1 MHLRYSVPF
10 FSFFQY
16 SLVYISVFMCR
27 VIVSFQ
33 PDDLI
38 FLRINLCVD
47 AFTVKELN
55 LRWKSEAG
63 MIENIESVVEEYRN
77 TRQLLV
83 SAHFPELNTLYL
95 F

>member
-1 MHLRYSVPF
+1 
-10 FSFFQY
+10 
-16 SLVYISVFMCR
+16 MCG

-47 AFTVKELN
+47 AFTIKELN

-83 SAHFPELNTLYL
+83 SVQLLQLNTLYWQHL